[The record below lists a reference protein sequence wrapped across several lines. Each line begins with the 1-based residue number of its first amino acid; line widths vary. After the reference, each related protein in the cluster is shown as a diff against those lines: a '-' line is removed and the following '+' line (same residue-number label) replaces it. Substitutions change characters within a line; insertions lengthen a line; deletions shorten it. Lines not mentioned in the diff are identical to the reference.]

1 VHLLVLEDRENG
13 FGAIEERVACLIDV
27 GVCHRVDDATIDFVD
42 EGANL
47 TP

>member
-1 VHLLVLEDRENG
+1 MHLLVLEDREDR
-13 FGAIEERVACLIDV
+13 FGAIEERVAGPIDV
-27 GVCHRVDDATIDFVD
+27 GVCQRVDDTTIDFVD